1 MTWFASYPL
10 SFLKKK
16 NPFMVS
22 FHRDQRSKS
31 PPVVQLWV
39 DTLAQGGPH
48 LPWGCPRVMP
58 TWHLPTLW
66 VPARIF
72 SGNGTPR
79 PTINDAKR
87 DPTLSTFL
95 QKQSVPWWPR
105 MLRTIPFVKRSN
117 RCVTNTQETWKTDN
131 SLLVMKC
138 RSRLKNSTSDLPGHW
153 ECVLNL

>member
-1 MTWFASYPL
+1 MGKHQQGYLPMSCSVSGGSLAISTFL
-10 SFLKKK
+10 SSPVNHDLVCIIPTFLFVKKK

-66 VPARIF
+66 APARIF

-87 DPTLSTFL
+87 DPTLSTFM

-105 MLRTIPFVKRSN
+105 ILRTIPFVKRSN
-117 RCVTNTQETWKTDN
+117 
-131 SLLVMKC
+131 
-138 RSRLKNSTSDLPGHW
+138 
-153 ECVLNL
+153 